1 VAQDDVMIIDF
12 EGEPLRDIA
21 ARRAKTSPLRDVAGM
36 LRSFDYATWSALDR
50 LRTRSGKVEA
60 HVEAR
65 ALAWRHF
72 SAQNFLN
79 GYWSRAT
86 RAGLLPEDMETR
98 RRMLEL
104 FLLQKALYEVEYE
117 AANRPA
123 WLRIPL
129 RGLLDLILPR
139 TTGA

>member
-1 VAQDDVMIIDF
+1 RGGRVLVAQSELMSSAF
-12 EGEPLRDIA
+12 EGEPLRDISE
-21 ARRAKTSPLRDVAGM
+21 RRAKTSPLRDVAGM

-50 LRTRSGKVEA
+50 VRRRRGQVEA
-60 HVEAR
+60 HSEER

-98 RRMLEL
+98 RRMP
-104 FLLQKALYEVEYE
+104 QAV
-117 AANRPA
+117 PV
-123 WLRIPL
+123 
-129 RGLLDLILPR
+129 
-139 TTGA
+139 